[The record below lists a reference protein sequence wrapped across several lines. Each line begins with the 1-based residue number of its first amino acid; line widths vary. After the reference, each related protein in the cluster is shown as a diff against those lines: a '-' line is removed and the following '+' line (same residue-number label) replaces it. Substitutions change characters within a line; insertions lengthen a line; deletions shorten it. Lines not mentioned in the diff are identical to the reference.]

1 MYQQANQANTCIPL
15 QNCDIKKFY
24 KIMVDL
30 TKMIE
35 FRKFDTNFINTSF
48 LPNEIMLYCSENYKY
63 DCIIR
68 INNKTILSIA
78 TKQKR
83 IPSISKE
90 MVNIILLMTNE
101 FRHDKKLFIRYL
113 PTPFKKVWNGIDR
126 LSYKHVNSGL
136 SSFNENKNDIL
147 IFREEESKKVLI
159 HELIHA
165 LELHCVKYGT
175 IINKNYLEHLDECIV
190 ETWATILNLAHIQFK
205 KIPSIK
211 DLDNLFNSRLFAQ
224 ERNFC
229 LKQAAKILKQHGCRK
244 NGTDCI
250 IKIPN
255 SPSIFSYYI
264 VKAALLSNPNKFIRQ
279 FWWPKIKKCK
289 NIQYSSVKEYF
300 NEPLYLEKITKY
312 SSHKFM
318 PSMRMTKYGDF

>member
-1 MYQQANQANTCIPL
+1 
-15 QNCDIKKFY
+15 
-24 KIMVDL
+24 MVDL
-30 TKMIE
+30 TKIT
-35 FRKFDTNFINTSF
+35 KFTDFNNKFINSNF
-48 LPNEIMLYCSENYKY
+48 LPSEIISYCSENYKY
-63 DCIIR
+63 DCIIQL
-68 INNKTILSIA
+68 NNNIVLSIA
-78 TKQKR
+78 TATKR
-83 IPSISKE
+83 RPAISTE
-90 MVNIILLMTNE
+90 MIHIIYSMVST
-101 FRHDKKLFIRYL
+101 FGYKKKLFIRYL
-113 PTPFKKVWNGIDR
+113 PTPFKKTWNGVDN
-126 LSYKHVNSGL
+126 LSYINVNSGL
-136 SSFNENKNDIL
+136 TSFTEKGNNIL

-175 IINKNYLEHLDECIV
+175 IITKNNLEHLDECIV
-190 ETWATILNLAHIQFK
+190 ETWATILNLAHIQYK
-205 KIPSIK
+205 KIPNIK
-211 DLDNLFNSRLFAQ
+211 ELDSLTKTQIFVQ

-300 NEPLYLEKITKY
+300 NEPLYLENITKY